1 MRYSFATRM
10 ITLMVTACAVLQSV
24 VPRSEAQT
32 RWDRYPDNP
41 VLRVVLGDS
50 RDPFFYRHKYFPS
63 VLKDSAGGFFRMWF
77 ASTTMDDPRW
87 GISYAISQD
96 GVTWFHYDGNSVLKT
111 DDYPA
116 FDNEWVIDPHVILVG
131 DTYFLYYTGF
141 DGNLYKS
148 GLATSHD
155 GIAWIRHNGNPI
167 LTPHSGTWES
177 VSSNCPR
184 VIVKGDIFYMF
195 YAGFDG
201 TTRQIGLANSTDGK
215 TWVKFPGNPVLGPG
229 DAGAWDAGG
238 VAPIAVFVRS
248 GVFHLLYDTQPQG
261 EIGLALSDNGVL
273 WRKYPGNPVFLPG
286 GSADWDGTL
295 AGVGL
300 VVEEDSLRMW
310 YSGYGPAGSGGYDAW
325 QIGYAVSPFDTTVL
339 AVANKAEVPGQ
350 FSLLANFPNPFNAS
364 TVISFELPQRA
375 VVDIRVYDVL
385 GKEVVTLVHGSYS
398 AGRHSVTFEAGGQA
412 SGVYY
417 CRVEANFTDGRGTG
431 SVHATRAM
439 ALVK

>member
-1 MRYSFATRM
+1 MA
-10 ITLMVTACAVLQSV
+10 VACAALQLI

-32 RWDRYPDNP
+32 RWDRYPGNP
-41 VLRVVLGDS
+41 VLRVVLEDT
-50 RDPFFYRHKYFPS
+50 RDPFLYRYKYFPS
-63 VLKDSAGGFFRMWF
+63 VVKDSAEGVYRMWF
-77 ASTTMDDPRW
+77 ASTTVGDSRW

-116 FDNEWVIDPHVILVG
+116 FDSEWVIDPHVIRVG

-141 DGNLYKS
+141 NGTLYKS

-155 GIAWIRHNGNPI
+155 GIAWTRHDGNPI
-167 LTPHSGTWES
+167 LTPESDTWES

-184 VIVKGDIFYMF
+184 VMVRDGIFYMF

-215 TWVKFPGNPVLGPG
+215 TWVKFPGNPVLAPG
-229 DAGAWDAGG
+229 ETGAWDAGG
-238 VAPIAVFVRS
+238 VVPIAVFVRG

-261 EIGLALSDNGVL
+261 EIGLALSANGVL

-300 VVEEDSLRMW
+300 VADNDSLRMW
-310 YSGYGPAGSGGYDAW
+310 YSGYGPAGSGGYDSW

-339 AVANKAEVPGQ
+339 GVANEDDVPGQ
-350 FSLLANFPNPFNAS
+350 FLLLANFPNPFNAS

-385 GKEVVTLVHGSYS
+385 GKEVVTLGRGSYS
-398 AGRHSVTFEAGGQA
+398 AGRHRVTFEAGGQA

-417 CRVEANFTDGRGTG
+417 CRVEAKFMDGRETG
-431 SVHATRAM
+431 PVHATRAM